1 MPVALGTCRPL
12 DTLLVDTEAGP
23 RRELP
28 MNGKCSMRILLIG
41 LARIWSVA
49 FLVRR
54 RRRRCKRSAMAAIY
68 AIAIAAPAATQGVA
82 CIMTS
87 WESLSPRGRHV
98 PVIFLCRRG
107 HHHLLL
113 LPPIAGLPPRGL
125 SEPKVVPTHSLF
137 LAGSCPTP

>member
-41 LARIWSVA
+41 LARVWSVA
-49 FLVRR
+49 LLVRR

-68 AIAIAAPAATQGVA
+68 AIAIAAPASTQGVA
-82 CIMTS
+82 CIMTWWGIVKS
-87 WESLSPRGRHV
+87 AGAARAGYIPIPQR
-98 PVIFLCRRG
+98 PT
-107 HHHLLL
+107 
-113 LPPIAGLPPRGL
+113 PPSAATSDSGPPPRGL